1 VEKAK
6 IANAAK
12 GDLFVC
18 IHTNAARGKAVREVV
33 GYTKKTYTVKKK
45 GKKRKVTRDVP
56 IYKTTYIPS
65 TAIGTETYIY
75 NIGKSDFRKELASEM
90 VDEVVEQLDSVSL
103 KQIKEYESEIDPTKK
118 MMASILAQQY
128 FQRAASLA
136 LTIEEEFKAA
146 GRVSREA
153 KQRPT
158 GIWVLQA
165 VAMPAVLIETGFIS
179 NPEEEEYLNSEL
191 GQNELCEAITKA
203 LLRYK
208 NSLENQQKANGN

>member
-1 VEKAK
+1 MLCVL
-6 IANAAK
+6 NRSW
-12 GDLFVC
+12 V
-18 IHTNAARGKAVREVV
+18 
-33 GYTKKTYTVKKK
+33 KK
-45 GKKRKVTRDVP
+45 GKKRKVTKQVP
-56 IYKTTYIPS
+56 KYKTTYLPS

-75 NIGKSDFRKELASEM
+75 NIGKSDERKEVASEM

-136 LTIEEEFKAA
+136 ITIEEEFKAS

-179 NPEEEEYLNSEL
+179 NPEEEEYLNSEV

-203 LLRYK
+203 LQRYK
-208 NSLENQQKANGN
+208 NSLENQQKSNAN

>member
-1 VEKAK
+1 
-6 IANAAK
+6 
-12 GDLFVC
+12 
-18 IHTNAARGKAVREVV
+18 
-33 GYTKKTYTVKKK
+33 
-45 GKKRKVTRDVP
+45 
-56 IYKTTYIPS
+56 
-65 TAIGTETYIY
+65 
-75 NIGKSDFRKELASEM
+75 
-90 VDEVVEQLDSVSL
+90 
-103 KQIKEYESEIDPTKK
+103 

-136 LTIEEEFKAA
+136 LTIEEEFKAS

-153 KQRPT
+153 KQRPV

-203 LLRYK
+203 LQRYK

>member
-1 VEKAK
+1 M
-6 IANAAK
+6 
-12 GDLFVC
+12 
-18 IHTNAARGKAVREVV
+18 
-33 GYTKKTYTVKKK
+33 
-45 GKKRKVTRDVP
+45 P

-65 TAIGTETYIY
+65 TAKGTETYIY
-75 NIGKSDFRKELASEM
+75 NVGKSDFRKELAGEM

-179 NPEEEEYLNSEL
+179 NPEEEEYLNSEI

-208 NSLENQQKANGN
+208 NSLENQQKANAN